1 MTYFSKKLN
10 KVVSPKE
17 ILAYAT
23 KRDINYVKA
32 RCELR
37 IEEQAT
43 PQPKKSFR
51 NISNNDLKL
60 LTFYGIAILG
70 LKY

>member
-10 KVVSPKE
+10 RVVSPKE

-37 IEEQAT
+37 VEEQPT

-51 NISNNDLKL
+51 NISDKDLWL
-60 LTFYGIAILG
+60 LTIYGTAILG